1 MNFSLPGFHVQVF
14 KEVSQAGNDW
24 DQFLSGA
31 PQLNSRHLAA
41 LESAQPSDME
51 FRYVMLRKGD
61 QVVACAYLQLVTFT
75 GSNFSDQGSSLLTAL
90 LKFFFWVKTV
100 RLLFCG
106 NLFSVDFPCLY
117 FSEDQISFGEVLRV
131 IKDISNS
138 ERCQLMMMKEM
149 NVSSEK
155 LELLKQQGFR
165 KYGED
170 LTMALEMNPAWQS
183 FDDYFDTLTKKY
195 RKRLKVIRSAKEK
208 ITVRNLSSDEI
219 QLYLSEIGELFRAT
233 AAKQFLKMGIVDE
246 RYFTAMRNAY
256 GEKFFINGY
265 FLQEKLIAFAS
276 HISHA
281 EILEVH
287 YIGINYSF
295 NTDYA
300 LYFNILYDGVEQ
312 AMAMKKKI
320 LELGRTAR
328 EAKASVGCT
337 PVPSH
342 DYLFVRN
349 RFINF
354 LITVFE
360 KLFLKDIGDEWRN
373 RHPFKTVV
381 SK

>member
-1 MNFSLPGFHVQVF
+1 MTFSLPGFHIQVF
-14 KEVSQAGNDW
+14 KEIGQAGKDW
-24 DQFLSGA
+24 DQFLSRA
-31 PQLNSRHLAA
+31 PHLNSRLLAA

-51 FRYVMLRKGD
+51 FRYVMVSKGD
-61 QVVACAYLQLVTFT
+61 HVVACAYLQLVTFS
-75 GSNFSDQGSSLLTAL
+75 GSNFSDQGSSILTAL
-90 LKFFFWVKTV
+90 LKILFLIKKV

-117 FSEDQISFGEVLRV
+117 FKEDQIIFREVLQI
-131 IKDISNS
+131 IKGISNS
-138 ERCQLMMMKEM
+138 EQCQLIMMKEM
-149 NVSSEK
+149 NLPSEK
-155 LELLKQQGFR
+155 LELLQQHGFR

-170 LTMALEMNPAWQS
+170 LTMALEMNPAWHS
-183 FDDYFDTLTKKY
+183 FDDYSNTLTKKY
-195 RKRLKVIRSAKEK
+195 RKRLKLIRSAKEK

-219 QLYLSEIGELFRAT
+219 QLYLGDIGELFRAT
-233 AAKQFLKMGIVDE
+233 AAKQFLKMGIVDA
-246 RYFTAMRNAY
+246 RYFSAMRKAY
-256 GEKFFINGY
+256 GENFFIRGY
-265 FLQEKLIAFAS
+265 FLKDQLIAFAS

-287 YIGINYSF
+287 YIGINYTF
-295 NTDYA
+295 NTEYA

-312 AMAMKKKI
+312 AIERKKKI

-360 KLFLKDIGDEWRN
+360 KLFLKKIGDEWKN
-373 RHPFKTVV
+373 RHPFKTAT